1 LTDHSYLFFEKGKI
15 NDELSYANCQY
26 SRKIHYGDSGYCT
39 SCSLYG
45 TAYKCKDIK
54 SIAMEARK
62 QPMEIIPM
70 VSWRIPSLAIAPASA
85 KAPTPSVIQ
94 KGAHG
99 DTPEVANTIPT
110 ITSIT
115 PAPGN
120 PIELK
125 KLCMNK
131 IISHKWT
138 KIHLKGKL

>member
-1 LTDHSYLFFEKGKI
+1 
-15 NDELSYANCQY
+15 
-26 SRKIHYGDSGYCT
+26 
-39 SCSLYG
+39 
-45 TAYKCKDIK
+45 
-54 SIAMEARK
+54 MEARK
-62 QPMEIIPM
+62 QPMEITPM

-85 KAPTPSVIQ
+85 RTPTPSVIQ

-125 KLCMNK
+125 KLRMNK
-131 IISHKWT
+131 IVSHKWT
-138 KIHLKGKL
+138 KMKLKRKL